1 MTHEEILKR
10 LREVMKSTTREA
22 VDWDSVTEATAVG
35 ALGFDSLSI
44 LDLMYD
50 IQQAFGIEFDAVELV
65 HLKTVGDLVSFL
77 EARTATT

>member
-1 MTHEEILKR
+1 MTHEDIVKR
-10 LREVMKSTTREA
+10 LREIMQSATREA
-22 VDWDSVTEATAVG
+22 VDWDSVTEATAIG

-50 IQQAFGIEFDAVELV
+50 VQQALGIEFDAVELV

-77 EARTATT
+77 EARVAAA